1 MRKEQ
6 KLVIGFVATLAG
18 VAGAFLDSY
27 CMACIVCS
35 GSCCLCRHTL
45 DARTR
50 SWRCADTLIVSC
62 VNLVALLLSCSG
74 ALHVYLPF
82 YSTLGMQAQERAGR
96 LAQSGEN
103 EKAKRSASMWKNMD
117 KKAKTDEKERT
128 E

>member
-18 VAGAFLDSY
+18 VA
-27 CMACIVCS
+27 
-35 GSCCLCRHTL
+35 
-45 DARTR
+45 
-50 SWRCADTLIVSC
+50 
-62 VNLVALLLSCSG
+62 G

-117 KKAKTDEKERT
+117 KKVKADETERAD
-128 E
+128 EQ